1 MKIGF
6 WAFNSYL
13 LVVAAL
19 MLGCQL
25 GDKKKKELS
34 TFRIHVETNPD
45 GTGRNEPVRI
55 GRAAPFVVNIEKEPF
70 ITEYHVENASVIE
83 ALGGF
88 QVMIQLN
95 RQGAWL
101 LDQYSMAS
109 RGKQAAIFSDFGQEA
124 RWLAA
129 PKLSRRIGDGVLV
142 FTPDATREESDRMV
156 RGLNNMVKQIKKGNR

>member
-55 GRAAPFVVNIEKEPF
+55 GRAAPFAVNIEKEPF

-88 QVMIQLN
+88 QIMIQLN

-109 RGKQAAIFSDFGQEA
+109 RGKQAAIFSDFGEA

-129 PKLSRRIGDGVLV
+129 PKLSRRMSDGVLV